1 MTTKEVIT
9 SWAELFNSQDVV
21 GLTSLYNEHSVSHQ
35 TPNIQIEGKE
45 NIKKMFEEEFSQFE
59 ITCYVENIFENGDW
73 GMLEWKGDE
82 DGILRGYSIFQVIDG
97 KINLQIGYWDNMSFL
112 NQLEKII

>member
-1 MTTKEVIT
+1 MTTKEIIT
-9 SWAELFNSQDVV
+9 SWAELFNLQDIE
-21 GLTSLYNEHSVSHQ
+21 GLTNLYNEDSISHQ
-35 TPNIQIEGKE
+35 TPNIQIEGRE

-59 ITCYVENIFENGDW
+59 ITCYVENIFENGNW

-82 DGILRGYSIFQVIDG
+82 DGILRGYSIFQVIDS

-112 NQLEKII
+112 NQMEKII